1 MKILKLTGL
10 IMLLANIAFS
20 QQVPRDKVVVEIGT
34 GTWCYYCPG
43 AAMGADDLVANG
55 KDVAIVEYH
64 GGGVDPFINEYS
76 SARIAYYGV
85 TGYPTAFF
93 DGGNAVVGGN
103 HTNSMY
109 ATYLTKY
116 NQRINIPS
124 SFTIDMAGSKSGPQ
138 SYQVAVTVNQVDAMT
153 YDNLVLHFVVTES
166 EIPYNWQGMT
176 DVNFVERLMIPNQS
190 GTDIDFSSSNT
201 NQLSFNFSLESGW
214 VAEHCEVVVF
224 IQNPATKEI
233 YQGTIRDLSEFDITN
248 NIDAAIVNTAFPKT
262 ICQDHFIPKIKL
274 GNYGTDNLTSVDIIL
289 QVNSEPS
296 VTYNWTGNLVYS
308 QSEIVE
314 LPELTFSILEQN
326 NVTIN
331 FENPNGQID
340 QFPLNNSRNLILADA
355 TPVTS
360 PLSLALKLDEN
371 PGETTWSLLNS
382 DGIALYSGGPY
393 TQANQFI
400 VQSFVLS
407 EIDCYTFVIY
417 DSGGDGLTGQGMYK
431 LAFQGSTIFAEGKSF
446 GFEDQVQFSIGLTGV
461 DELSSAENFS
471 VTPNPVKDY
480 AVVGFELKNN
490 VPVQLRVYNTL
501 GELVY
506 ESPERSFTSG
516 NHQLNFSRNQLGEGI
531 LYFQLKAGEELFTK
545 KVIISE

>member
-214 VAEHCEVVVF
+214 VAAHCEVVVF

-248 NIDAAIVNTAFPKT
+248 NIDAAIVNTAFPRT

-274 GNYGTDNLTSVDIIL
+274 GNYGTDNLTSVDIIM
-289 QVNSEPS
+289 QVNGEPS

-314 LPELTFSILEQN
+314 LPELTFSIQEQN

-461 DELSSAENFS
+461 DELSAAENFS

-506 ESPERSFTSG
+506 KSPERSFTSG
-516 NHQLNFSRNQLGEGI
+516 NHQINFNRNHLGEGI
-531 LYFQLKAGEELFTK
+531 FYFQLKAGEELFTK
-545 KVIISE
+545 KVILSE

>member
-1 MKILKLTGL
+1 MKTLRLLGL
-10 IMLLANIAFS
+10 IMLLANFAFS

-85 TGYPTAFF
+85 TGYPTAYF

-176 DVNFVERLMIPNQS
+176 DVNFVERLMIPSQA
-190 GTDIDFSSSNT
+190 GTDIDFTSSST
-201 NQLSFNFSLESGW
+201 NELSFNFALESGW
-214 VAEHCEVVVF
+214 VAAHCEVIVF

-233 YQGTIRDLSEFDITN
+233 FQGTVRELSEFDVTN
-248 NIDAAIVNTAFPKT
+248 SIDAAIVNTAFPKT

-274 GNYGTDNLTSVDIIL
+274 GNYGVDNLTSVDIIM
-289 QVNSEPS
+289 QVNGEPS
-296 VTYNWTGNLVYS
+296 VSYNWTGNLVYS

-331 FENPNGQID
+331 LESPNGQID
-340 QFPLNNSRNLILADA
+340 QFPLNNSRNLVLADA

-407 EIDCYTFVIY
+407 EIDCYTFIIY

-431 LAFQGSTIFAEGKSF
+431 LAFQGSTIFAEGKTF

-461 DELSSAENFS
+461 DELSAAENFS
-471 VTPNPVKDY
+471 VTPNPVKDH
-480 AVVGFELKNN
+480 AVVSFELKNN
-490 VPVQLRVYNTL
+490 LPVQLRVYNAL

-506 ESPERSFTSG
+506 ESPEKSYTSG
-516 NHQLNFSRNQLGEGI
+516 NHQMNFSRNQLGEGI

-545 KVIISE
+545 KVIVSE